1 MVPAIVKT
9 PLYEQ
14 DLVLWCAD
22 TVAKLRTGDF
32 ASLDIEHLVEE
43 IEGLA
48 GRDKTEV
55 ENRLDV
61 LLCHVLKRLYVD
73 SAYDYRGWE
82 ATIREQQKRL
92 RRLLKQSPSLKNY
105 FAEVFDEVWQDA
117 LTDVRQT
124 YPKTAFPDQW
134 QFSREVDV
142 LLSEEFWK
150 KNEA

>member
-1 MVPAIVKT
+1 MTQAIPKST
-9 PLYEQ
+9 LYDQ
-14 DLVLWCAD
+14 DMVLWCAD
-22 TVAKLRTGDF
+22 TVEKLRAGDF
-32 ASLDIEHLVEE
+32 TSLDVEHLIEE

-48 GRDKTEV
+48 GRDRSEV

-61 LLCHVLKRLYVD
+61 LLAHVLKRLYVD
-73 SAYDYRGWE
+73 SADNYRGWE
-82 ATIREQQKRL
+82 ITIREQQKCL

-117 LTDVRQT
+117 VTDVRKA

-142 LLSEEFWK
+142 LLSEAFWQE
-150 KNEA
+150 EA